1 MRLSVGT
8 LRQVVK
14 RDLPIAF
21 VPQQLT
27 SYGGL
32 ELLRRYV
39 RRIELPRR
47 LQAACAALG
56 GDYGSARLALLL
68 LALPYV
74 GARRLEH
81 LQYLVGD
88 PLVRRFA
95 GLARVPTARTVS
107 NWLRRFTQ
115 ETLRPLVRLNQDL
128 VLDTLARLNMP
139 RLTLDVDGTVV
150 RTGATVAWAFRG
162 FNPHHRKDRSYYPL
176 LAHVAQTGHI
186 LRVKNRPGNVH
197 DSKQSAAFLRE
208 LIDAVRGRLGRRLP
222 LEFRMDAAFF
232 QPDVLRLLAARG
244 CAYAIKVGY
253 WSWLPLKQLAA
264 ERRHWHALAP
274 GVTGFEHLLV
284 IPQWKLRLR
293 VMLYRKHV
301 QHESPKNFQLD
312 LFTPDDGHFEYYA
325 VATNMP
331 LSLPALYAFIG
342 GRGAQEKTIAELKG
356 EFALDVVPTR
366 HYGANCAWQ
375 QLSILAYNVARSFQL
390 DTIATPRRRSRKR
403 TYAYV
408 LRSMRTLRFLLIAR
422 AGRLTRIGGRSVLRL
437 AQNPATEALYV
448 SDTRSE
454 RPKLGGPS
462 PERRNPGWY
471 REDVAHVVHP
481 ADAHHAS
488 KTHADWT
495 IPASSPNRSST
506 ASAQLHV
513 RGGRTVACYSRPGRE
528 PPPPHAG
535 MALAPGISDGPSTR
549 QCSTARRSPTTG
561 TRTCRTSSPSGVAP
575 TARWR

>member
-1 MRLSVGT
+1 MRLNVSS
-8 LRQVVK
+8 LRQAVK

-32 ELLRRYV
+32 ELLRRY
-39 RRIELPRR
+39 LRR
-47 LQAACAALG
+47 LEIAPRLDRACAALG
-56 GDYGSARLALLL
+56 GDYSGARLGLLLMALL
-68 LALPYV
+68 YV

-115 ETLRPLVRLNQDL
+115 ETLRPLIRLNQDI
-128 VLDTLARLNMP
+128 VLDTLARLATP

-162 FNPHHRKDRSYYPL
+162 FNPHHRNDRSYYPL

-186 LRVKNRPGNVH
+186 LRLKNRPGNVH
-197 DSKQSAAFLRE
+197 DSKQAVAFLRDV
-208 LIDAVRGRLGRRLP
+208 IDSVRERLGRRVP

-232 QPDVLRLLAARG
+232 QRDVLRLLARRD
-244 CAYAIKVGY
+244 CLYAIKVGY

-264 ERRHWHALAP
+264 KRRHWHPLAP
-274 GVTGFEHLLV
+274 DVTGFEHHLV
-284 IPQWKLRLR
+284 IPQWALRLR
-293 VMLYRKHV
+293 VMIYRKHV
-301 QHESPKNFQLD
+301 RHESPKNFQLD

-325 VATNMP
+325 VATNLP

-375 QLSILAYNVARSFQL
+375 QLSVLAYNLARSFQL
-390 DTIATPRRRSRKR
+390 DTIAAPRRRSRKR
-403 TYAYV
+403 TYSYV
-408 LRSMRTLRFLLIAR
+408 VRSMRTLRFLLITR
-422 AGRLTRIGGRSVLRL
+422 AGRVTRIGGRHVLRL
-437 AQNPATEALYV
+437 AQNPATEALYA
-448 SDTRSE
+448 R
-454 RPKLGGPS
+454 LQ
-462 PERRNPGWY
+462 
-471 REDVAHVVHP
+471 H
-481 ADAHHAS
+481 
-488 KTHADWT
+488 
-495 IPASSPNRSST
+495 
-506 ASAQLHV
+506 
-513 RGGRTVACYSRPGRE
+513 
-528 PPPPHAG
+528 
-535 MALAPGISDGPSTR
+535 ALAS
-549 QCSTARRSPTTG
+549 
-561 TRTCRTSSPSGVAP
+561 
-575 TARWR
+575 

>member
-1 MRLSVGT
+1 MHQRGRATDQKGRYPHTHPRFVEAPLMRLSVGT

-14 RDLPIAF
+14 RDMPIAF

-32 ELLRRYV
+32 ELLRRYL
-39 RRIELPRR
+39 RTIDLPRR

-56 GDYGSARLALLL
+56 GDYGGARLALLL
-68 LALPYV
+68 MALPYV

-88 PLVRRFA
+88 PLVRRFT

-128 VLDTLARLNMP
+128 VLDTVARLKVP

-186 LRVKNRPGNVH
+186 LRIKNRPGNVH
-197 DSKQSAAFLRE
+197 DSKQATAFLRE
-208 LIDAVRGRLGRRLP
+208 MIETVRRQLGRRVP

-232 QPDVLRLLAARG
+232 QPTVLRLLTARG
-244 CAYAIKVGY
+244 CGYAIKVGY

-264 ERRHWHALAP
+264 ARRHWHALAP
-274 GVTGFEHLLV
+274 GVTGFEHQLA
-284 IPQWKLRLR
+284 IPQWNLRLR
-293 VMLYRKHV
+293 VMIYRKHV
-301 QHESPKNFQLD
+301 RHESPKNFQLD

-325 VATNMP
+325 VATNLP
-331 LSLPALYAFIG
+331 LALPALYAFIG

-375 QLSILAYNVARSFQL
+375 QLSVLAYNV
-390 DTIATPRRRSRKR
+390 
-403 TYAYV
+403 
-408 LRSMRTLRFLLIAR
+408 
-422 AGRLTRIGGRSVLRL
+422 
-437 AQNPATEALYV
+437 
-448 SDTRSE
+448 RSE
-454 RPKLGGPS
+454 EHTSELQS
-462 PERRNPGWY
+462 PCNL
-471 REDVAHVVHP
+471 V
-481 ADAHHAS
+481 
-488 KTHADWT
+488 
-495 IPASSPNRSST
+495 
-506 ASAQLHV
+506 
-513 RGGRTVACYSRPGRE
+513 
-528 PPPPHAG
+528 
-535 MALAPGISDGPSTR
+535 
-549 QCSTARRSPTTG
+549 
-561 TRTCRTSSPSGVAP
+561 CRLL
-575 TARWR
+575 